1 MVTMQLKLGLVNMSV
16 DNTNELPTPMA
27 DIAN

>member
-16 DNTNELPTPMA
+16 DNTNELHTHMA

>member
-1 MVTMQLKLGLVNMSV
+1 MVTMPLKLGLVNMSV
-16 DNTNELPTPMA
+16 DNPNELPTRMA